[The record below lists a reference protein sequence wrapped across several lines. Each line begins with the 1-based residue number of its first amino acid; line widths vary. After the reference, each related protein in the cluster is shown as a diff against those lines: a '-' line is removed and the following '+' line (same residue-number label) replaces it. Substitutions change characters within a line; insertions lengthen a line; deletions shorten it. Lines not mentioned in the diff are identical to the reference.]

1 MTPPDE
7 RVATFLDLVEARR
20 LDDAGRLALRQL
32 ESGDRPQDVIRTM
45 LAAAQTEVG
54 ARWHRAAWTIA
65 HEHQATAVVD
75 AALHGV
81 VSAVQP
87 RRHRG
92 TLAVVCAEG
101 DWHTLPSR
109 MAAEL
114 LRLDGWE
121 VMFLG
126 GSLPAPDLNPWL
138 LEARP
143 DAVVVTC
150 SLPTFGRGVLNIA
163 AAGARIGIPVV
174 AGGMGLGADASRATA
189 LGASWARDLTALAT
203 ALAVPTPS
211 VDLDARNAR
220 LIASDQLL
228 LRRADIVGA
237 AMWELGLAWPPMHNL
252 SARQL
257 NRTAEDFGRILDF
270 VAAATVL
277 DDNRVFTEFVE
288 WLTILLTARG
298 LPPEVV
304 PLTLRALTVAMPP
317 ELEQAHAVLAAG
329 TDGTL
334 RLEIP

>member
-1 MTPPDE
+1 MTPADD
-7 RVATFLDLVEARR
+7 RVATFLDLVEGRR
-20 LDDAGRLALRQL
+20 LDDAGRFAVRQV
-32 ESGDRPQDVIRTM
+32 ESGDRPQDVIRTL
-45 LAAAQTEVG
+45 LAAAQVEVG
-54 ARWHRAAWTIA
+54 ARWHRADWTVA

-101 DWHTLPSR
+101 DWHTMPSR

-126 GSLPAPDLNPWL
+126 GSVPAPDLTPWL
-138 LEARP
+138 LEAQP

-150 SLPTFGRGVLNIA
+150 SLPTFGRGVLSIA

-174 AGGMGLGADASRATA
+174 AGGRGMGADALRAAA
-189 LGASWARDLTALAT
+189 LGTGWAEDLTDLAT
-203 ALAVPTPS
+203 ALAAPTPS
-211 VDLDARNAR
+211 VDPDARTAR
-220 LIASDQLL
+220 LTADDELL

-237 AMWELGLAWPPMHNL
+237 AMWELGLTWPPMHAL
-252 SARQL
+252 SARQHT
-257 NRTAEDFGRILDF
+257 RTAEDFGRILDV
-270 VAAATVL
+270 VAAAAL
-277 DDNRVFTEFVE
+277 MDDTRVYTEFVE
-288 WLTILLTARG
+288 WLTVLLSARG
-298 LPPEVV
+298 LPPEIV
-304 PLTLRALTVAMPP
+304 PLSLRALTVAMPP
-317 ELEQAHAVLAAG
+317 ELAKAHAVLAGGA
-329 TDGTL
+329 DGTL

>member
-1 MTPPDE
+1 MTPADD
-7 RVATFLDLVEARR
+7 RVATFLDLVEGRR
-20 LDDAGRLALRQL
+20 LDDAGRLAMRQV
-32 ESGDRPQDVIRTM
+32 ESGDRPQDVIRTL
-45 LAAAQTEVG
+45 LAAAQAEVG
-54 ARWHRAAWTIA
+54 ARWHRAAWTVA

-126 GSLPAPDLNPWL
+126 GSLPAPDLSPWL
-138 LEARP
+138 QEARP

-174 AGGMGLGADASRATA
+174 AGGRGLGADASRAAA
-189 LGASWARDLTALAT
+189 LGAGWAGDLTVLAT
-203 ALAVPTPS
+203 ALAAPTPS
-211 VDLDARNAR
+211 VDPDARTAR
-220 LIASDQLL
+220 LAAGDQLL

-237 AMWELGLAWPPMHNL
+237 AMWELGLSWPPMHTL
-252 SARQL
+252 TTRQL
-257 NRTAEDFGRILDF
+257 SRTAEDFGRILDV
-270 VAAATVL
+270 VAAATL
-277 DDNRVFTEFVE
+277 MDDTGVFTEFVE
-288 WLTILLTARG
+288 WLTVLLTARG
-298 LPPEVV
+298 IAPEVV
-304 PLTLRALTVAMPP
+304 PLSLRALTVAMPP
-317 ELEQAHAVLAAG
+317 ELEKAHAVLAAG
-329 TDGTL
+329 TDGTV
-334 RLEIP
+334 RWEIP